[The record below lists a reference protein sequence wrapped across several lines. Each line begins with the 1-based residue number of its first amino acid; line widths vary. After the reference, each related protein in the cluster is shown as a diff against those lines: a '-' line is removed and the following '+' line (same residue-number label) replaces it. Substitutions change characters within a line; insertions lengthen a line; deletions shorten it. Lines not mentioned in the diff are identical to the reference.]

1 MAKIGQIDLFTRRI
15 KKLPAPKE
23 NAVHIAVVDTL
34 KKGGLAQGWEV
45 FHPANGELRTD
56 ATGALLQRMGV
67 LPGVSDLIL
76 FGPPMA
82 RLHAL
87 ELKRKGKKPNDAQ
100 KAFLAKV
107 VAAGGLADWADSYDG
122 AMAILRQWGAL
133 SDRLHLD

>member
-23 NAVHIAVVDTL
+23 NAVHIAIVDTL
-34 KKGGLAQGWEV
+34 KKGGLATGWIV

-76 FGPPMA
+76 IGPPA
-82 RLHAL
+82 GRVHAL
-87 ELKRKGKKPNDAQ
+87 ELKRKGRRPNDDQ
-100 KAFLAKV
+100 NAFLGAV
-107 VAAGGLADWADSYDG
+107 LAAGGCADWADSYDG
-122 AMAILRQWGAL
+122 AMSILRVWGAL
-133 SDRLHLD
+133 SSRLHVD